1 MIVKVK
7 SPKSL
12 LRVLTYNLNKVEHGV
27 GAVLYTQG
35 VYNSMEQTPTPQSI
49 YEDMMMQIPSKTRV
63 KNIAFSCSLNPDP
76 SETLSDEQYVQ
87 IAQEFMERM
96 GYGDQPF
103 IVVKHWDIARQH
115 IHIISTR
122 ADGLGRKISD
132 KHEGRK
138 ARKVVDVLERKY
150 NLKLTKPD
158 KEEVAKKKPVDLKQ
172 AKPINVREGNVT
184 EQVYNVARQV
194 VQKGAFTSIGGLNAL
209 LAPYNLSAK
218 FTKSDRK
225 GKQYDGIVY
234 IPMEGG
240 KPAAP
245 PIPSKDLGRGVGYTA
260 VKTAMYKSG
269 KRCQEKAEEM
279 RAIIASVMITRP
291 KTLEEFTDKLKENGL
306 ELVAKR
312 NENGRIYGATYV
324 DRDEMVA
331 ISGSKLGSDFSA
343 NTLNELFGTTLDNNT
358 DREKQ
363 TERPQRRR
371 FSSSSHRPNISG
383 EDWKEINWQKYL
395 RRKYNK
401 IK

>member
-1 MIVKVK
+1 MIVKVT

-12 LRVLTYNLNKVEHGV
+12 LRVLTYNLNKVERGV
-27 GAVLYTQG
+27 GAVLYSQG
-35 VYNSMEQTPTPQSI
+35 VYNSMGQVPSPQAI

-96 GYGDQPF
+96 GYGNQPF
-103 IVVKHWDIARQH
+103 VVVKHWDIARQH
-115 IHIISTR
+115 IHIVSTR
-122 ADGLGRKISD
+122 ADKLGRKISD

-138 ARKVVDVLERKY
+138 ARKVVDALERKY

-158 KEEVAKKKPVDLKQ
+158 KEKTAKKKPVELKQ

-218 FTKSDRK
+218 FTKSERK

-240 KPAAP
+240 KPVAP

-279 RAIIASVMITRP
+279 RATIAGVMITRP
-291 KTLEEFTDKLKENGL
+291 KTLKEFMVKLNERGL

-312 NENGRIYGATYV
+312 NDNGRIYGATYV
-324 DRDEMVA
+324 DRGEMVA

-343 NTLNELFGTTLDNNT
+343 NTLNELFGNTQESNT
-358 DREKQ
+358 DRVTQ
-363 TERPQRRR
+363 TDKTQRRR
-371 FSSSSHRPNISG
+371 YSSSSHRPNISG
-383 EDWKEINWQKYL
+383 EDWKEISWQKYL

-401 IK
+401 VK

>member
-12 LRVLTYNLNKVEHGV
+12 LRVLTYNLNKVERGV

-35 VYNSMEQTPTPQSI
+35 VYNSMEQTPSPQSI

-138 ARKVVDVLERKY
+138 ARKVVDALERKY

-158 KEEVAKKKPVDLKQ
+158 KEKVAKKKPVDLKQ

-218 FTKSDRK
+218 FTKSERK

-234 IPMEGG
+234 IPMEEG
-240 KPAAP
+240 KPVAP

-306 ELVAKR
+306 ELVAKC
-312 NENGRIYGATYV
+312 NDKGRIYGATYV
-324 DRDEMVA
+324 DRNEMVA

-343 NTLNELFGTTLDNNT
+343 NTLNELFGTTQESNT
-358 DREKQ
+358 DRATQ
-363 TERPQRRR
+363 TEKTQRRR

-383 EDWKEINWQKYL
+383 EDWKEISWQKYL

>member
-1 MIVKVK
+1 MIVKVT

-12 LRVLTYNLNKVEHGV
+12 LRVLTYNLNKVERGV
-27 GAVLYTQG
+27 GAVLYSQG
-35 VYNSMEQTPTPQSI
+35 VYNSMGQVPSPQAI

-63 KNIAFSCSLNPDP
+63 KNIAFSCSLNPAP
-76 SETLSDEQYVQ
+76 SEILSDEQYVQ

-96 GYGDQPF
+96 GYGSQPF
-103 IVVKHWDIARQH
+103 VVVKHRDIARQH
-115 IHIISTR
+115 IHIVSTR
-122 ADGLGRKISD
+122 ADKLGKKISD

-138 ARKVVDVLERKY
+138 ARKVVDALERKY
-150 NLKLTKPD
+150 NLKLTKPG
-158 KEEVAKKKPVDLKQ
+158 KEKTAKKKPVELKQ
-172 AKPINVREGNVT
+172 AKPINVKEGNVT

-218 FTKSDRK
+218 FTKSERK

-234 IPMEGG
+234 IPMEEG
-240 KPAAP
+240 KPVAP

-306 ELVAKR
+306 ELMAKR
-312 NENGRIYGATYV
+312 NDSGRIYGATYV
-324 DRDEMVA
+324 DRDELVA

-343 NTLNELFGTTLDNNT
+343 NTLNELFGTTQESNT
-358 DREKQ
+358 DSEKQ
-363 TERPQRRR
+363 TERTQRRR

-383 EDWKEINWQKYL
+383 EDWKEISWQKYL

>member
-1 MIVKVK
+1 MIVKVT

-12 LRVLTYNLNKVEHGV
+12 LRVLTYNLNKVERGV
-27 GAVLYTQG
+27 GAVLYSQG
-35 VYNSMEQTPTPQSI
+35 VYNSMGQVPSPQAI

-96 GYGDQPF
+96 GYGNQPF
-103 IVVKHWDIARQH
+103 VVVKHWDIARQH
-115 IHIISTR
+115 IHIVSTR
-122 ADGLGRKISD
+122 ADKLGRKISD

-138 ARKVVDVLERKY
+138 ARKVVDALERKY

-158 KEEVAKKKPVDLKQ
+158 KEKTAKKKPVELKQ

-218 FTKSDRK
+218 FTKSERK

-240 KPAAP
+240 KPVAP

-260 VKTAMYKSG
+260 VKMAMYKSG

-279 RAIIASVMITRP
+279 RAIIAGVMITRP
-291 KTLEEFTDKLKENGL
+291 KTLKEFMVKLNERGL

-312 NENGRIYGATYV
+312 NDNGRIYGATYV
-324 DRDEMVA
+324 DRGEMVA

-343 NTLNELFGTTLDNNT
+343 NTLNELFGNTQESNT
-358 DREKQ
+358 DRVTQ
-363 TERPQRRR
+363 TDKTQRRR
-371 FSSSSHRPNISG
+371 YSSSSHRPNISG
-383 EDWKEINWQKYL
+383 EDWKEISWQKYL

-401 IK
+401 VK

>member
-1 MIVKVK
+1 MIVKVT

-12 LRVLTYNLNKVEHGV
+12 LRVLTYNLNKVERGV
-27 GAVLYTQG
+27 GAVLYSQG
-35 VYNSMEQTPTPQSI
+35 VYNSMGQVPSPQAI

-96 GYGDQPF
+96 GYGNQPF
-103 IVVKHWDIARQH
+103 VVVKHWDIARQH
-115 IHIISTR
+115 IHIVSTR
-122 ADGLGRKISD
+122 ADKLGRKISD

-138 ARKVVDVLERKY
+138 ARKVVDALERKY
-150 NLKLTKPD
+150 DLKLTKPD
-158 KEEVAKKKPVDLKQ
+158 KEKTAKKKPVELKQ

-184 EQVYNVARQV
+184 EQVYTVARQV

-218 FTKSDRK
+218 FTKSERK

-240 KPAAP
+240 KPMAP

-279 RAIIASVMITRP
+279 RAIIAGVMITRP
-291 KTLEEFTDKLKENGL
+291 KKLKEFTEKLNERGL

-312 NENGRIYGATYV
+312 NDSGRIYGATYV

-331 ISGSKLGSDFSA
+331 IGGSKLGSDFSA
-343 NTLNELFGTTLDNNT
+343 NTLNELFGTPQESNT
-358 DREKQ
+358 DRVTQ
-363 TERPQRRR
+363 TEKTQRRR
-371 FSSSSHRPNISG
+371 YSSSSHRPNISG
-383 EDWKEINWQKYL
+383 EDWKEISWQKYL

-401 IK
+401 VK

>member
-12 LRVLTYNLNKVEHGV
+12 LRVLTYNLNKVEQGV
-27 GAVLYTQG
+27 GAVLYTQK
-35 VYNSMEQTPTPQSI
+35 VFNPTEYALKSNSV

-76 SETLSDEQYVQ
+76 SETLSDEQYVE
-87 IAQEFMERM
+87 IAREFMERM
-96 GYGDQPF
+96 GYGNQPF

-122 ADGLGRKISD
+122 ADGLGKKISD

-138 ARKVVDVLERKY
+138 ARKVVDALERKY

-158 KEEVAKKKPVDLKQ
+158 KEKATKKTITSKQ

-194 VQKGAFTSIGGLNAL
+194 VQKGAFTSIGGINAL

-218 FTKSDRK
+218 FTKSERK

-234 IPMEGG
+234 IPIEEG
-240 KPAAP
+240 KPVAP

-306 ELVAKR
+306 ELVAKC
-312 NENGRIYGATYV
+312 NDKGRIYGATYV
-324 DRDEMVA
+324 DRNEMVA

-343 NTLNELFGTTLDNNT
+343 NTLNELFGTTQESNT
-358 DREKQ
+358 DRVTQ
-363 TERPQRRR
+363 TERTQRRR
-371 FSSSSHRPNISG
+371 YSSSSHRPNISG
-383 EDWKEINWQKYL
+383 EDWKEISWQKYL

>member
-1 MIVKVK
+1 MIVKVT

-12 LRVLTYNLNKVEHGV
+12 LRVLTYNIDKVEKGV

-35 VYNSMEQTPTPQSI
+35 VYNNSENSPTPQSI

-122 ADGLGRKISD
+122 ADKLGRKISD

-138 ARKVVDVLERKY
+138 ARKVVDALERKY
-150 NLKLTKPD
+150 NLKLTK
-158 KEEVAKKKPVDLKQ
+158 KKPSDLKQ

-218 FTKSDRK
+218 FTKSERK

-240 KPAAP
+240 KPVAP

-312 NENGRIYGATYV
+312 NDNGRIYGATYV
-324 DRDEMVA
+324 DRNEMVA

-343 NTLNELFGTTLDNNT
+343 NTLNELFGTTQNNNT
-358 DREKQ
+358 EREKQ
-363 TERPQRRR
+363 TEKSQRRKY
-371 FSSSSHRPNISG
+371 SSSSHQPNISG
-383 EDWKEINWQKYL
+383 EDWKEISWQKYL

>member
-12 LRVLTYNLNKVEHGV
+12 LRVLTYNLNKVERGV

-35 VYNSMEQTPTPQSI
+35 VYNSIEKPLSPQSI
-49 YEDMMMQIPSKTRV
+49 HEDMMMQIPSNTRV

-76 SETLSDEQYVQ
+76 SETLSDEQYVE
-87 IAQEFMERM
+87 IAREFIERM
-96 GYGDQPF
+96 GYGNQPF

-122 ADGLGRKISD
+122 ADGLGKKISD

-138 ARKVVDVLERKY
+138 ARKVVDALERKY

-158 KEEVAKKKPVDLKQ
+158 KEKATKKTITPKQ

-218 FTKSDRK
+218 FTKSERK

-234 IPMEGG
+234 IPTEEG
-240 KPAAP
+240 KPVAP

-291 KTLEEFTDKLKENGL
+291 KTLEEFTNKLKENGL
-306 ELVAKR
+306 ELVAKC
-312 NENGRIYGATYV
+312 NDKGRIYGATYV
-324 DRDEMVA
+324 DRNEMVA

-343 NTLNELFGTTLDNNT
+343 NTLNELFGTTQESNT
-358 DREKQ
+358 DRVTQ
-363 TERPQRRR
+363 TERTQRRR
-371 FSSSSHRPNISG
+371 YSSSSHRPNISG
-383 EDWKEINWQKYL
+383 EDWKEISWQKYL
-395 RRKYNK
+395 RRKYNN

>member
-1 MIVKVK
+1 MGQVP
-7 SPKSL
+7 SPQ
-12 LRVLTYNLNKVEHGV
+12 
-27 GAVLYTQG
+27 A
-35 VYNSMEQTPTPQSI
+35 I

-96 GYGDQPF
+96 GYGNQPF
-103 IVVKHWDIARQH
+103 VVVKHWDIARQH
-115 IHIISTR
+115 IHIVSTR
-122 ADGLGRKISD
+122 ADKLGRKISD

-138 ARKVVDVLERKY
+138 ARKVVDALERKY

-158 KEEVAKKKPVDLKQ
+158 KEKVAKKKPVDLKQ

-218 FTKSDRK
+218 FTKSERK

-240 KPAAP
+240 KPVAP

-279 RAIIASVMITRP
+279 RATIAGVMITRP
-291 KTLEEFTDKLKENGL
+291 KTLTEFTDKLNERGL

-312 NENGRIYGATYV
+312 NDNGRIYGATYV
-324 DRDEMVA
+324 DRGEMVA

-343 NTLNELFGTTLDNNT
+343 NTLNELFGNTQESNT
-358 DREKQ
+358 DRVTQ
-363 TERPQRRR
+363 TDKTQRRR
-371 FSSSSHRPNISG
+371 YSSSSHRPNISG
-383 EDWKEINWQKYL
+383 EDWKEISWQKYL

-401 IK
+401 VK

>member
-35 VYNSMEQTPTPQSI
+35 VYNSMEQTPSPQSI

-122 ADGLGRKISD
+122 ADGLGRKIPD

-138 ARKVVDVLERKY
+138 ARKIVDALERKY

-158 KEEVAKKKPVDLKQ
+158 KEKTTKKKPSDLKR
-172 AKPINVREGNVT
+172 AKPINVKEGNVT

-194 VQKGAFTSIGGLNAL
+194 VQKGAFTTIGGLNAL

-218 FTKSDRK
+218 FTKSERK

-234 IPMEGG
+234 IPMEEG
-240 KPAAP
+240 KPVAL

-306 ELVAKR
+306 ELMAKR

-324 DRDEMVA
+324 DRNEMVA

-343 NTLNELFGTTLDNNT
+343 NTLNELFGTTQESNT
-358 DREKQ
+358 DRVTQ
-363 TERPQRRR
+363 TEKTQRRR

-383 EDWKEINWQKYL
+383 EDWKEISWQKYL